1 MRKAFLIVAVTVSIV
16 GLAQAANAQSE
27 GVYTVYNLFKFLH
40 VAAAIVWIGGIF
52 TLSFINA
59 RLARE
64 RDQAALVSLSRQGS
78 FYGGAI
84 VGPAVAITLISGIAM
99 ITLLGLGFGT
109 LWIIWGL
116 VGIFGNL
123 VIGTVF
129 IRPANVKMSKLAP
142 AAAPDDPSVMALQRR
157 LATLTI
163 INLLLLLSA
172 VWAMVF
178 KPALGA
184 PG

>member
-16 GLAQAANAQSE
+16 GLAQASNAQSE

-40 VAAAIVWIGGIF
+40 VAAVIVWIGSVF

-64 RDQAALVSLSRQGS
+64 RDRAALVSISRQSS
-78 FYGGAI
+78 FYGRAI
-84 VGPAVAITLISGIAM
+84 VGPAAAITLVSGIVM
-99 ITLLGLGFGT
+99 IAILGLGFDT

-116 VGIFGNL
+116 AGIFGNL
-123 VIGTVF
+123 VIGAAF
-129 IRPANVKMSKLAP
+129 IRPVNVKLSNIAP
-142 AAAPDDPSVMALQRR
+142 TSAPGDPSMMALQRR

-163 INLLLLLSA
+163 INLVLLLSA

-184 PG
+184 